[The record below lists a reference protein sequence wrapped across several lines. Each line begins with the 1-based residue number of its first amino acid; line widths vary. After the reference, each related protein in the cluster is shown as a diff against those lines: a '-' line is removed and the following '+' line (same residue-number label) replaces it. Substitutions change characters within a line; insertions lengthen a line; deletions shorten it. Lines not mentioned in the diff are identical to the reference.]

1 MVRLIGRNINERSS
15 PSRLRARSVKST
27 RCIHRLEST
36 MVKSVNMLYN
46 REIHSMR
53 YKGSR
58 PITIRYRTY
67 NETYPL

>member
-15 PSRLRARSVKST
+15 PSRLRARSVK
-27 RCIHRLEST
+27 ST